1 MKISCCSLNH
11 QYSPP
16 TIELTESE
24 ITSHRRRQTWEMT
37 YPRHLHS
44 RKSQFHRSPGAI
56 FHDRL
61 AKPKT
66 CHISCNNS
74 EVFNILKYQLKDQQ
88 VKKAHLDNVRRNLDR
103 RLQKAKAKGDQ
114 KLIDLL
120 NQESQQLELK
130 ALAISYS

>member
-74 EVFNILKYQLKDQQ
+74 EVFNILKYQLKDRQ
-88 VKKAHLDNVRRNLDR
+88 VKKAHLDNVRRNLDH

>member
-24 ITSHRRRQTWEMT
+24 ITSHHRKQTWKMT

-44 RKSQFHRSPGAI
+44 RESQFHRSPGAI
-56 FHDRL
+56 FHDGL

-66 CHISCNNS
+66 CHISCNKS
-74 EVFNILKYQLKDQQ
+74 EAFNILKYQLKDQQ
-88 VKKAHLDNVRRNLDR
+88 VNKAHLENVRRNLDR

-114 KLIDLL
+114 QLIKLL

-130 ALAISYS
+130 SVAISCS